1 MENTGTDLDDN
12 GESHPWPREG
22 PAPGDENMT
31 GDLYTDDDIWE
42 IRVLGNLVQYLRNDI
57 VVYTSEK
64 RVPFDSWP
72 LHIIVSAPYNNTV
85 QTGTDHPEYQGFRN
99 IKFINYSEG
108 FYLTNENYFQDIKTS
123 TTNSGVN
130 KIEDNSTIVSWRN
143 INDNHSIK
151 NEDTNALKIFSNSIG
166 FRTIDENAAKNMYR
180 ANFYENLSITK
191 SENKAIFGIW
201 FQFELS
207 SNCKCVP
214 AFIKMSYYN
223 INNVPFELF
232 LFASNDDSV
241 SSDIENSP
249 KWINIKS
256 FSLDLH
262 NHSMVDTINK
272 TLTFEMNHTLSYRYF
287 RLVITKINNSEILSF
302 YNLQLNGNVIEI
314 N

>member
-1 MENTGTDLDDN
+1 
-12 GESHPWPREG
+12 
-22 PAPGDENMT
+22 
-31 GDLYTDDDIWE
+31 
-42 IRVLGNLVQYLRNDI
+42 
-57 VVYTSEK
+57 
-64 RVPFDSWP
+64 
-72 LHIIVSAPYNNTV
+72 
-85 QTGTDHPEYQGFRN
+85 
-99 IKFINYSEG
+99 
-108 FYLTNENYFQDIKTS
+108 
-123 TTNSGVN
+123 
-130 KIEDNSTIVSWRN
+130 
-143 INDNHSIK
+143 
-151 NEDTNALKIFSNSIG
+151 
-166 FRTIDENAAKNMYR
+166 
-180 ANFYENLSITK
+180 
-191 SENKAIFGIW
+191 
-201 FQFELS
+201 
-207 SNCKCVP
+207 
-214 AFIKMSYYN
+214 MSYYN

>member
-1 MENTGTDLDDN
+1 
-12 GESHPWPREG
+12 
-22 PAPGDENMT
+22 
-31 GDLYTDDDIWE
+31 
-42 IRVLGNLVQYLRNDI
+42 
-57 VVYTSEK
+57 
-64 RVPFDSWP
+64 
-72 LHIIVSAPYNNTV
+72 
-85 QTGTDHPEYQGFRN
+85 FRN

-166 FRTIDENAAKNMYR
+166 FRTIDETAAKNMYR
-180 ANFYENLSITK
+180 ATFIDNISNTYSNEDSFI
-191 SENKAIFGIW
+191 GIW

-223 INNVPFELF
+223 INNVPSELF
-232 LFASNDDSV
+232 LFASNDDTV
-241 SSDIENSP
+241 SSDIENSS
-249 KWINIKS
+249 KWIIIKS
-256 FSLDLH
+256 FSLNLN
-262 NHSMVDTINK
+262 NHSMIDTINK
-272 TLTFEMNHTLSYRYF
+272 TLTFEMDQTLSYRYF
-287 RLVITKINNSEILSF
+287 RLVITKINNSDVLSF